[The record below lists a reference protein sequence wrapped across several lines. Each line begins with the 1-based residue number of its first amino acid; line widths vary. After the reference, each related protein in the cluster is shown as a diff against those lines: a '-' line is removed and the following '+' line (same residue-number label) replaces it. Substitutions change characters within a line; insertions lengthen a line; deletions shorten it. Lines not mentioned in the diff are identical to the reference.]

1 MPSGN
6 QNPENRK
13 PGSRESVDRG
23 SVEQGLAPG
32 DVLAFA
38 EDMLS
43 YVEDEKRGLE
53 PSMTADERD
62 EMLTRIRSRPAD
74 RALYEQFRSSVSA
87 LRSAPRLDAPAS
99 VWEQIEVRFESVLE
113 AGSKA
118 RRVTPL
124 RPATP
129 AQNWAIR
136 VRQGLRVRQRLAA
149 SAAAAACLLAAVLGS
164 LWLTSR
170 GDIGNGR
177 PTPSQRILF
186 VKADPKPNDYRAS
199 VAVAEFLTKAT
210 RRYRGVSA
218 DELDQILRMP
228 ANDG

>member
-6 QNPENRK
+6 QNPE
-13 PGSRESVDRG
+13 SRDPESRNPVNH
-23 SVEQGLAPG
+23 GLAPG
-32 DVLAFA
+32 DILAFA

-43 YVEDEKRGLE
+43 FVEDEKRGLE
-53 PSMTADERD
+53 PSSMTADERD
-62 EMLTRIRSRPAD
+62 EMLARIRSRPAD
-74 RALYEQFRSSVSA
+74 LALYEQFCLSVRA
-87 LRSAPRLDAPAS
+87 LRSVPHLDAPAS
-99 VWEQIEVRFESVLE
+99 VWEQIEARFDAVVFDTAGLE
-113 AGSKA
+113 AESETPRA
-118 RRVTPL
+118 TPL
-124 RPATP
+124 RPAAP
-129 AQNWAIR
+129 VQNWAVQAR
-136 VRQGLRVRQRLAA
+136 RKLAA

-164 LWLTSR
+164 LWLTSW
-170 GDIGNGR
+170 GDVGNGR